1 MMEDR
6 YMYNNITKYRTDNF
20 EWHEFGKETIV
31 DIHGD
36 MYYYRDL
43 YDGRH
48 HEIFPRAI
56 NLIKRG
62 EIVDVYADDKVN
74 TPKNVRTPYLMLNV
88 TKIIV
93 NVPSMFVSR
102 SIGQIKT
109 NHTINSMAQEEM
121 EDNAQD
127 DLNGD
132 IEQTN
137 EDSTNNPKEQ
147 NNATQ
152 TNTDNRESDMYET
165 TDTDDFNGEVID
177 PQQATID
184 QIISNSKL
192 NHYMNITQLQVDG
205 GIVAVPSMR
214 NEQIAIDIKERNV
227 YYPHDDDLGVDLVY
241 ELPQTKEESIRKI
254 SYVHVYT
261 ERQNGQSVTTYDRL
275 YMRNSENQLELI
287 DDPTVIEDKL
297 HLGESFTNGVL
308 EKTFQGRQRPFVM
321 YLPNE
326 PTFTNPLGNS
336 TLQGL
341 DGKQEEVNW
350 TLTRAAQTFERNGKP
365 RISIPTGT
373 MNTLKNIAA
382 NRYGDENKIDH
393 ELLEVTEIDQNTG
406 KSMEIHQIDTSK
418 IGDMTYVKEVT
429 RAMLAETQTSEN
441 AVELVKHDTSNPQSG
456 TAKFYDLIVSIIK
469 SERIR
474 DEYVEFLKD
483 AIESSLWFANKKE
496 DSVIIERPNI
506 MLKDML
512 PQPKQELSTD
522 NIAKFN
528 AGVQSLEETVRA
540 NNPDKS
546 EEWVQEEIQRI
557 EDDKSNTDSMA
568 QMNGAMNLQQ
578 FMNNRDE
585 TGTPLDE
592 NGEPVGTQ
600 TEEVEE

>member
-1 MMEDR
+1 
-6 YMYNNITKYRTDNF
+6 MYNNITKYRTDNF

-132 IEQTN
+132 IEQVN
-137 EDSTNNPKEQ
+137 SDSTNSPNQ
-147 NNATQ
+147 QTNATQ
-152 TNTDNRESDMYET
+152 PITDDRDSNMYET
-165 TDTDDFNGEVID
+165 TDTDDFNGGVID

-214 NEQIAIDIKERNV
+214 NDQIAIDIKERNV

-297 HLGESFTNGVL
+297 HLGESFSNGVL

-474 DEYVEFLKD
+474 DEYVEFLKNS
-483 AIESSLWFANKKE
+483 IESSLWFANKKE

-557 EDDKSNTDSMA
+557 EDDKSSTDSMA